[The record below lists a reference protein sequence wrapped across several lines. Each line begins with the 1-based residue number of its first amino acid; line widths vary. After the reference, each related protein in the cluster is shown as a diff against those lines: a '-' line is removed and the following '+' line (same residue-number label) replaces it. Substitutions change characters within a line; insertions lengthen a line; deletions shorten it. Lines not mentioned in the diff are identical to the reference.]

1 MQNEQRK
8 KHIQEIRQ
16 SLFVS
21 NKSQRD
27 RQDRSIGIL
36 SNELYSSFGRVLLE
50 LLQNADDSNFNMN
63 KIGESIPQVYI
74 LLRWDCLVFH
84 INEEG
89 MTRENIESV
98 CDIGNSSKKNSQS
111 RYFTGEKGIGYRS
124 VFKITDNPCIF
135 SGGYSIK
142 FSSKPDEEIELSYIV
157 PKWIEESDF
166 PELVRA
172 IHSNISLY
180 GSPWRIDDTRSE
192 FVDKFNQGS
201 SNLGTLH
208 YLPFEKNMKQK
219 FSSILSAIHD
229 TFVHDILLFLR
240 NIKSIV
246 VDVEPRKDSDFCS
259 LEKNTVYPLLR
270 RRLTLNDLVSVPDI
284 SQSLGEVFNLDEF
297 KVDILSSIKSFRF
310 AKIEITQFDD
320 DDLDLNKG
328 KLLRESLISSKYLIV
343 DWEIPILKDQKLESS
358 TLRDRATRSSTVWSI
373 ALPLFHSNL
382 RLEVDKGEPVISSS
396 SFSLGSSTFG
406 KHKRVAGKLFC
417 TFPLSNRIYLPFH
430 VNIQDLILTANREDI
445 MADNIWN
452 SAILDVIFKKQIP
465 HFVASMINPTLSSST
480 KSYLINQRYSVFM
493 SDLLTSKSLPL
504 QTMQGSNFDSGL
516 QPFIL
521 RTSELVKLS
530 WLPPK
535 LDDQT
540 QSQSCYTLSSVCI
553 DELGKKPVF
562 MKIDGSFCDLDKVST
577 NIQFN
582 DLCSKNNTSHEGFCV
597 FCNLHWN
604 FLYMLNVHMR
614 PVLHPIITGG
624 NICMHFLCLRPLQML
639 QVLVAQIISSYSV
652 KNLDI
657 LEIFSKLEP
666 LEFLESISDEELLI
680 LYSYLFPQ
688 KLGDVENL
696 EGFERLLSLPI
707 IPTRKNDRISME
719 KSSMVRVYISDESF
733 DSYFQEHGLQKYS
746 EIIGKVCP
754 FEFFDDRV
762 YRMAPTRIRSLLVKA
777 CKIEKITPSIFFKLI
792 AENVDALLEKGWENA
807 INSDIQKL
815 LLKITPLAI
824 EEASIVENDNRFL
837 IKLPIVVQTYS
848 PSFLKALLYNK
859 DLPKSYA
866 SEEELLNKNKLAR
879 CSNMIAPGFKCT
891 RCKNEQKEVEVM
903 VYPTSVAL
911 RMSQVSKSLTSLML
925 LHSSWERSNKF
936 GSKQYSNV
944 DQFKTL
950 NSSRNNLKDKTL
962 INNSY
967 ESFEYKGLTIVPP
980 LWPPLVEW
988 VFPKVS
994 DRFHF
999 VEISSDY
1006 IVHDPSNLSE
1016 NDKGLAFRIFTNK
1029 FINLLEQWYVGC
1041 NFDRLPPKTDASP
1054 LSWMVDR
1061 NTYPISS
1068 SHCFYCKHLI
1078 YVMRAGAVI
1087 QIANEY
1093 SRRSY
1098 SSSFLNEILSSY
1110 PWIPV
1115 SLYNDKYFS
1124 YYMSQ
1129 INKEQ
1134 IEDCDMADF
1143 SEDLL
1148 LSRPSDLF
1156 IPKINKNLDGI
1167 IKHISQIVL
1176 NLLPVTLRNGY
1187 KNPKSRENNETC
1199 SAHYAL
1205 NRTEEDIGN
1214 ESKLISETLEEVG
1227 VTTQISS
1234 ISLIRILRDYKRVMS
1249 FRDKEKAQK
1258 SRQVK
1263 FKPSY
1268 GPDLNHIIELAV
1280 FGFGITKEKLFVSDW
1295 WPSLMDEWSNLDD
1308 NSLNQNLQSPSDI
1321 EIISDIYHI
1330 LGHQADFDI
1339 SMDIKKVFYKES
1351 LLYIPLM
1358 KSTLYNWVPI
1368 DYNNMVWS
1376 DPYDFFHGTFIVLS
1390 KFINKS
1396 KINSLRPFFLSLV
1409 SEQPIH
1415 HHYAYLWLRE
1425 CPNLLKD
1432 ESKEGKIKFESFINI
1447 SINKFLAVFQKMG
1460 QSKKNSWWIE
1470 FLKSAKIPIKGMYKF
1485 MKREYCC
1492 VENLPIG
1499 SLRCDSFQIPLAI
1512 SSSPSSQFFYKD
1524 ILKLKTLSECYR
1536 ITYKVNCSRN
1546 LRDHLRFANKG
1557 INKMWLTLEF
1567 WGILILLFKHKSL
1580 DIYLSIMRILEE
1592 KKTSDGEQ
1600 RLSSKNSNH
1609 SVTDCEFCVSESEIF
1624 DQISNSY
1631 EFEPLSVSERF
1642 SNMSEGIAYTI
1653 ANWLI
1658 SFVNTYEVEVDDI
1671 ELKFVLNI
1679 NNQNLPKTSR
1689 KKIGVL
1695 YRQVP
1700 NKNSA
1705 SILFVNKSV
1714 DKTNQLKDLYALLL
1728 DPLKGLTGLNSIINI
1743 DLYELLILSSSQR
1756 LLLLSKHVPVSDD
1769 LSGKG
1774 ECFTMESVVKE
1785 GFELL
1790 KKCSR
1795 SECLLGK
1802 GTDIGDKSLYIEKN
1816 DLLSELSIKRVNNK
1830 VDVDYLGN
1838 KVKSDNTRDYR
1849 EMSKNSDESES
1860 NLDSVIKE
1868 YIRRNPLSLGNTT
1881 DDRLTIEEITKM
1893 VGFWGEKVSFE
1904 AIIPNAISRKLS
1916 LKSVDHSL
1924 IEDYLSRKFV
1934 SNYIQS
1940 EVIDLEDFKDWTGI
1954 EDMKIEDNSTLQ
1966 DQQKNSFIKC
1976 KVKCFK
1982 ESDTTTI
1989 KLIWLNSLNE
1999 SFFPCD
2005 FILLR
2010 EYYSGE
2016 DFLLPQNQKQ
2026 QVLALIEVKTTK
2038 LPIWQFNISGNE
2050 LLSAKKVGDKF
2061 KLLLIK
2067 DAGSSES
2074 QWTLIDNVEKF
2085 IQERCMLVNGVF
2097 QANFG
2102 DFCDLNSITSGV
2114 LENMYKIDTHFPA

>member
-1 MQNEQRK
+1 MQNEQTK
-8 KHIQEIRQ
+8 KHIQEIRE

-50 LLQNADDSNFNMN
+50 LLQNADDSNFNFN
-63 KIGESIPQVYI
+63 EIGEGIPQVYI

-84 INEEG
+84 INEKG

-98 CDIGNSSKKNSQS
+98 CDIGNSSKKNSES

-124 VFKITDNPCIF
+124 IFKITDNPCIF

-166 PELVRA
+166 PEVVKT

-180 GSPWRIDDTRSE
+180 GTPWRFDNIRSE
-192 FVDKFNQGS
+192 FGPKFVQSS

-219 FSSILSAIHD
+219 FSSILSAIRN

-259 LEKNTVYPLLR
+259 FEKNTIYPLLR
-270 RRLTLNDLVSVPDI
+270 RRLTLNDLISVPDI
-284 SQSLGEVFNLDEF
+284 SQSLGETFNLDEF
-297 KVDILSSIKSFRF
+297 KDDSLSSIKSFRF
-310 AKIEITQFDD
+310 TKIEIAQFDD

-343 DWEIPILKDQKLESS
+343 DWEIPISEDQKLESS

-382 RLEVDKGEPVISSS
+382 RLEIDKGERIINSS
-396 SFSLGSSTFG
+396 SFSFGSSTFG
-406 KHKRVAGKLFC
+406 KHKRVTGKLFC
-417 TFPLSNRIYLPFH
+417 TFPLNHRIYLPFH
-430 VNIQDLILTANREDI
+430 VNIQDLILTANREDV

-452 SAILDVIFKKQIP
+452 STILDVIFKKQIP
-465 HFVASMINPTLSSST
+465 QFVASMINPKLSCSR
-480 KSYLINQRYSVFM
+480 KSCLINQKYSLFM
-493 SDLLTSKSLPL
+493 SNLLTSKSLPL
-504 QTMQGSNFDSGL
+504 QTMQESSFDYNL
-516 QPFIL
+516 KPFVL
-521 RTSELVKLS
+521 NTSEFIKFS

-535 LDDQT
+535 LDNLNQC
-540 QSQSCYTLSSVCI
+540 QNYCTLSSICI
-553 DELGKKPVF
+553 DELVKKPVF
-562 MKIDGSFCDLDKVST
+562 MNIDGSFCFLDKIST

-582 DLCSKNNTSHEGFCV
+582 DLCIKNNTFHEGFCI

-604 FLYMLNVHMR
+604 FLYMLSVHMR
-614 PVLHPIITGG
+614 PVLHPSLIGG
-624 NICMHFLCLRPLQML
+624 HTCMHFLCTRPLQML
-639 QVLVAQIISSYSV
+639 QVLVAQIISSYNV
-652 KNLDI
+652 RNLDI
-657 LEIFSKLEP
+657 LKIFLELKP
-666 LEFLESISDEELLI
+666 LKFLESISDEELLI

-688 KLGDVENL
+688 KEGDVESL
-696 EGFERLLSLPI
+696 KEFEGISGLPI
-707 IPTRKNDRISME
+707 IPTREGKRVSIE
-719 KSSMVRVYISDESF
+719 KSSIVKVYISDESF
-733 DSYFQEHGLQKYS
+733 DSYFQEHCLQKYS

-754 FEFFDDRV
+754 FEFFSDRV
-762 YRMAPTRIRSLLVKA
+762 YKIAPYRIKSMINQDF
-777 CKIEKITPSIFFKLI
+777 KIEKITPSIFFKLI
-792 AENVDALLEKGWENA
+792 AEQVDLLLEKGWENA

-824 EEASIVENDNRFL
+824 EEASIVEDDNRFL

-866 SEEELLNKNKLAR
+866 NEEELLNKNKLAR
-879 CSNMIAPGFKCT
+879 CSRMITSSLKCN
-891 RCKNEQKEVEVM
+891 RCKNETRENEVM

-911 RMSQVSKSLTSLML
+911 RMSQVSKSLTSLIL

-936 GSKQYSNV
+936 SSKSYSNF
-944 DQFKTL
+944 DQLKTS
-950 NSSRNNLKDKTL
+950 NSNRKNVKDKTS
-962 INNSY
+962 IYNSDK
-967 ESFEYKGLTIVPP
+967 SFEYKGLTIVPP

-1006 IVHDPSNLSE
+1006 IVQNSDHLNE
-1016 NDKGLAFRIFTNK
+1016 NDKDLAFRVFTNK

-1061 NTYPISS
+1061 NIYPISS

-1078 YVMRAGAVI
+1078 YVMRAGAII

-1098 SSSFLNEILSSY
+1098 NSSFLNEILSSY
-1110 PWIPV
+1110 PWIPI
-1115 SLYNDKYFS
+1115 SLYNDNYFS

-1129 INKEQ
+1129 INNEQ
-1134 IEDCDMADF
+1134 IQDCDTVDF
-1143 SEDLL
+1143 CEDLL
-1148 LSRPSDLF
+1148 LSRPSELF

-1187 KNPKSRENNETC
+1187 KIPKSRENNEPC
-1199 SAHYAL
+1199 SAHYTL

-1234 ISLIRILRDYKRVMS
+1234 ISLIRILRDYKRVMNI
-1249 FRDKEKAQK
+1249 RDNEVVQK
-1258 SRQVK
+1258 SRQIK
-1263 FKPSY
+1263 LKPSY
-1268 GPDLNHIIELAV
+1268 DPDLNHIIELAI
-1280 FGFGITKEKLFVSDW
+1280 FGFGITKEKLFASDW
-1295 WPSLMDEWSNLDD
+1295 WPSLMDEWSNFDD
-1308 NSLNQNLQSPSDI
+1308 NSLNRSLHRPSDI
-1321 EIISDIYHI
+1321 EMISDIYHI
-1330 LGHQADFDI
+1330 LGHQTDFDI
-1339 SMDIKKVFYKES
+1339 SMNIKKVFYNES

-1396 KINSLRPFFLSLV
+1396 KISNLRPFFLSLV

-1432 ESKEGKIKFESFINI
+1432 ESKEGKIKFESFINV
-1447 SINKFLAVFQKMG
+1447 SINTFLKVFQKMS
-1460 QSKKNSWWIE
+1460 QSKKNSWWSE
-1470 FLKSAKIPIKGMYKF
+1470 FLDNAKIPIKGIYKF
-1485 MKREYCC
+1485 LKREQCC
-1492 VENLPIG
+1492 VEDFPIG
-1499 SLRCDSFQIPLAI
+1499 SLRSDSFQIPLAI

-1524 ILKLKTLSECYR
+1524 ILKVKTLSECYKV
-1536 ITYKVNCSRN
+1536 TYKVNYGRN
-1546 LRDHLRFANKG
+1546 IRSHIKFANKG
-1557 INKMWLTLEF
+1557 KNKIWLTLEF

-1592 KKTSDGEQ
+1592 KKTFDSEQ
-1600 RLSSKNSNH
+1600 SLTSKNSNH
-1609 SVTDCEFCVSESEIF
+1609 SVTDCEFCVSESEILE
-1624 DQISNSY
+1624 QISNSY
-1631 EFEPLSVSERF
+1631 EFEPLSVSERY
-1642 SNMSEGIAYTI
+1642 SNANEEIAYQI

-1671 ELKFVLNI
+1671 ELKFDLNI
-1679 NNQNLPKTSR
+1679 NDKHLPKTSR
-1689 KKIGVL
+1689 RKIGVL
-1695 YRQVP
+1695 FRQIP

-1705 SILFVNKSV
+1705 SILLVNKSM
-1714 DKTNQLKDLYALLL
+1714 DKSNQLKDLYTLLL

-1756 LLLLSKHVPVSDD
+1756 LLLLSKHVPILDD
-1769 LSGKG
+1769 LSSKRD
-1774 ECFTMESVVKE
+1774 ERFTVDNVVKE

-1795 SECLLGK
+1795 SGCLLRK
-1802 GTDIGDKSLYIEKN
+1802 DTDIENKSLHVEKN
-1816 DLLSELSIKRVNNK
+1816 DLLSELSIKRVDYNKADNN
-1830 VDVDYLGN
+1830 DPHI
-1838 KVKSDNTRDYR
+1838 KVKNNNTGDYK
-1849 EMSKNSDESES
+1849 EMTKNTDVIES
-1860 NLDSVIKE
+1860 NLDSIIKE
-1868 YIRRNPLSLGNTT
+1868 YIKKNPLSLGNAT
-1881 DDRLTIEEITKM
+1881 DESLTIEEITKM

-1904 AIIPNAISRKLS
+1904 AIIPNAISRKLT
-1916 LKSVDHSL
+1916 LKSIDHNL

-1934 SNYIQS
+1934 NNYIQN
-1940 EVIDLEDFKDWTGI
+1940 EVIDMEDLKDWTGI
-1954 EDMKIEDNSTLQ
+1954 EDMKIEDNNIFQ
-1966 DQQKNSFIKC
+1966 DQQRDLFIKC
-1976 KVKCFK
+1976 KIKCFK

-1999 SFFPCD
+1999 SFLPFD

-2010 EYYSGE
+2010 EYFSEEEFSVSRNY
-2016 DFLLPQNQKQ
+2016 KQ

-2050 LLSAKKVGDKF
+2050 LLSARKAVDKF
-2061 KLLLIK
+2061 KLLIIK
-2067 DAGSSES
+2067 DAGSSEP
-2074 QWTLIDNVEKF
+2074 QWALIDDVGGF
-2085 IQERCMLVNGVF
+2085 IQESCTLINGVF
-2097 QANFG
+2097 EANFS
-2102 DFCDLNSITSGV
+2102 DFCGFNSNTSGV
-2114 LENMYKIDTHFPA
+2114 LDNMY